1 MPIYSG
7 KTGKMV
13 SDISINE
20 SADILNEGL
29 FDKNPPA
36 SYVDFALKFYE
47 KLSKKVDVID
57 MGREKENPKKYI
69 SNNEK
74 WKYEFKIDHENYDP
88 EIGYIRKGAK
98 TAAAQATGFIIPGVG
113 TSMTVKNAVANA
125 INSEKYRKDLEKV
138 IASIPGM
145 KGGKGGYYYHVDSG
159 KKYVY
164 AAWVDVRTEDDDL
177 IKHSILLTC
186 LDYKKWKKK
195 LGINEA
201 ATESEIP
208 GFDDA
213 AKDPDGKLD
222 LSSIFAGFESED
234 KPVIPAE
241 ELKNYQ
247 PYPDLKKAFNEHFDI
262 LDDYTRKTLM
272 TMNEAE
278 HNTALT
284 ALTSKLYDQI
294 VSKAH
299 NIDFGEIPKTKG
311 DITKLSNYETL
322 KETLGIIKGIVTEY
336 KQDTKCIDEVSVAMT
351 NIQGR
356 KDMFERA
363 FRGNCEMPMLMY
375 DNMVMAVVVGTSYLI
390 TACIEFIKAPRDESF
405 TIQLDKVA
413 YNKSKDHLIY
423 TSISKFNH
431 MCENGDF
438 DQAMNMIID
447 KKIRKFT
454 GITIAG
460 GIAVGVIILTN
471 IIPLLRELVY
481 LFYHTRVTLSDFYE
495 TQADLLTMNAY
506 NLQHNDVRTNQD
518 DKNEII
524 EKQNKIAEKFRKA
537 ANFFAIKNKK
547 AEIAAT
553 KDIENSAKKYKL
565 DADANIVSD
574 EPDES
579 DSGSALF

>member
-1 MPIYSG
+1 MPIYRKRNG
-7 KTGKMV
+7 QTV
-13 SDISINE
+13 VVRE
-20 SADILNEGL
+20 SSVLNEGL
-29 FDKNPPA
+29 FKKKEVPREFIT
-36 SYVDFALKFYE
+36 FATSVYD
-47 KLSKKVDVID
+47 KLSKKLVIRDIKGVDAKTYV
-57 MGREKENPKKYI
+57 KNNPKRGYTFGI
-69 SNNEK
+69 E
-74 WKYEFKIDHENYDP
+74 HENYSP
-88 EIGYIRKGAK
+88 GQAAMAAGLNGAVFGYAGSSLGARATAEYRIELERKCKSLLTGLKEKRSTVFGAN
-98 TAAAQATGFIIPGVG
+98 
-113 TSMTVKNAVANA
+113 TSYFYKL
-125 INSEKYRKDLEKV
+125 SSD
-138 IASIPGM
+138 
-145 KGGKGGYYYHVDSG
+145 
-159 KKYVY
+159 KKYVFSVEPY
-164 AAWVDVRTEDDDL
+164 VDAVPSTGGNKVYLNVYQVNLFCNDATDKVL
-177 IKHSILLTC
+177 
-186 LDYKKWKKK
+186 KK
-195 LGINEA
+195 LGESTSFI
-201 ATESEIP
+201 ESEIP

-213 AKDPDGKLD
+213 AKNPDGKLD
-222 LSSIFAGFESED
+222 LSSIFAGFEPEN
-234 KPVIPAE
+234 KPIIPAE
-241 ELKNYQ
+241 ELKHYQ
-247 PYPDLKKAFNEHFDI
+247 PYPELKKAFNEHFDI
-262 LDDYTRKTLM
+262 MDDHTRKTLM
-272 TMNEAE
+272 AMNEAE

-481 LFYHTRVTLSDFYE
+481 LFYHTRVTLSDYYE

-506 NLQHNDVRTNQD
+506 NLQHNDVRTSQD

-524 EKQNKIAEKFRKA
+524 EKQNKVAEKFRKM

-547 AEIAAT
+547 AEVAAT